1 MRLDPYRRSAAFRI
15 KKNSICIRRSDSSSS
30 AESTNGSSHFAQRI
44 AAKQVET
51 KLTLSRNELAKE
63 LLSVFQS
70 IEARRRKT
78 S

>member
-1 MRLDPYRRSAAFRI
+1 LIPTADRQHSVL